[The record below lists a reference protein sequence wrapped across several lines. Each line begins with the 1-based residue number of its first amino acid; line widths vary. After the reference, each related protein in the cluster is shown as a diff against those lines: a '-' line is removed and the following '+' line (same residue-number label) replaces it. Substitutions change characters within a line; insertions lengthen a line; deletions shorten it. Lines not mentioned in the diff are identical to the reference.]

1 MCILDFILLSLAFGS
16 AFFILQVIEGS
27 KEKEERRRILNERIE
42 RLSKQQDLLLES
54 ENIRISTFSKLET
67 GGLNA
72 ALESQHGIID
82 RIKILMKKGG
92 VLNMTITGFVS
103 ICLLGGIGVTFL
115 IIYFDVMSPIFG
127 IPVGIFSGAYLIYSA
142 LCARADKRKLEFLQ
156 QFPDAIDML
165 IRGVKAGLTIG
176 RSIKLVSMEAKDPL
190 ASEFEIISQK
200 FELGVGP
207 EKVLQDA
214 AEKLD
219 IEEFRFLVVALVLQM
234 ENGGVIA
241 EILGNLS
248 NIVRKRLELGLK
260 IKALSAEARMS
271 AAVISAL
278 PFIFAAIMALVNPSH
293 LQEFLTP
300 GTGQTLLKTAVIL
313 FLIGTFM
320 MFKATK
326 VKV

>member
-1 MCILDFILLSLAFGS
+1 MTIIDLLLLFISFSCAY
-16 AFFILQVIEGS
+16 FIYGVLIRFR
-27 KEKEERRRILNERIE
+27 KDEEREKILNERID
-42 RLSKQQDLLLES
+42 RLVKQQDMLLEAES
-54 ENIRISTFSKLET
+54 VRVSTFSKLKKDS
-67 GGLNA
+67 LNA
-72 ALESQHGIID
+72 ALESHHGIID

-92 VLNMTITGFVS
+92 VINMTITGFVF
-103 ICLLGGIGVTFL
+103 ICLLGGVIFATL
-115 IIYFDVMSPIFG
+115 IIYFDFLSPILG
-127 IPVGIFSGAYLIYSA
+127 IPVGLITGAYLIYSI
-142 LCARADKRKLEFLQ
+142 LCVRAEKRKLEFLQ

-176 RSIKLVSMEAKDPL
+176 RSIKLVSMESKDPL

-200 FELGVGP
+200 FDLGVEP

-219 IEEFRFLVVALVLQM
+219 IEEFRFLVVALVLQL

-248 NIVRKRLELGLK
+248 SIVRKRLELGLK

-278 PFIFAAIMALVNPSH
+278 PFIFAGIMALINPTH

-300 GTGQTLLKTAVIL
+300 GTGQTLLKIAIGL
-313 FLIGTFM
+313 FLVGAFM
-320 MFKATK
+320 MFKAAK